1 MNCFQD
7 SKSNSNIFWLLLA
20 GSVLS
25 FFSVSF
31 YLSAIR
37 HLSFGSSAWDLG
49 IFSQAVWQ
57 ISEGMPPVSSF
68 LGVHILADHA
78 SFFLFLIAIPF
89 RIWQSPITIL
99 LLQSLLI
106 SFGLIPLSLLAKRRS
121 LSNLQ
126 IFACQAA
133 YCLYPFILNISLF
146 DFHPDA
152 LAMAFFLSMILAV
165 EINNLLLYVI
175 SILIILSTK
184 AVLSLSVLFYGL
196 ALLCSGKERAGYG
209 LIAGL
214 MGFFWYIFA
223 TKFVIPSFG
232 IAEFS
237 VQRHGGHFGEL
248 GSSPL
253 HVIYSSIKSPQIPL
267 RRIFSA
273 RSADFMGKI
282 FYPVM
287 YIFLSINK
295 KWVFYAVACLPTFA
309 ICMLSTSGAFVS
321 DSRQYMLPIVPFVML
336 AVVDF
341 YDACNKKY
349 SIAFRKAILFAA
361 VMISVIYFF
370 KFTDAFRVAR
380 DFRSVDLNRISSLRG
395 AISRIDKG
403 SSVITSDKISSH
415 LASRN
420 FISMFDAA
428 SDREIIDYDYVLIDN
443 VDPGWKNTVEANAIM
458 LQKLESS
465 DSCVL
470 ISLDKF
476 HSLYECKSQ
485 L

>member
-1 MNCFQD
+1 MNVKCFQD

-57 ISEGMPPVSSF
+57 ISEGMPYFQFSWCSY
-68 LGVHILADHA
+68 
-78 SFFLFLIAIPF
+78 SCRSCQFFLFLIAIPF

-106 SFGLIPLSLLAKRRS
+106 SLGLIPLSLLAKRRS

-126 IFACQAA
+126 VFACQVA

-152 LAMAFFLSMILAV
+152 LAVAFFLSMILAV

-209 LIAGL
+209 VTSGF

-223 TKFVIPSFG
+223 TKFVIPFFG

-248 GSSPL
+248 GSSPMQ
-253 HVIYSSIKSPQIPL
+253 VIYSSIKSPQIPL

-273 RSADFMGKI
+273 RSADCMGKI

-287 YIFLSINK
+287 YILS
-295 KWVFYAVACLPTFA
+295 
-309 ICMLSTSGAFVS
+309 
-321 DSRQYMLPIVPFVML
+321 
-336 AVVDF
+336 
-341 YDACNKKY
+341 
-349 SIAFRKAILFAA
+349 
-361 VMISVIYFF
+361 
-370 KFTDAFRVAR
+370 
-380 DFRSVDLNRISSLRG
+380 
-395 AISRIDKG
+395 
-403 SSVITSDKISSH
+403 
-415 LASRN
+415 
-420 FISMFDAA
+420 
-428 SDREIIDYDYVLIDN
+428 
-443 VDPGWKNTVEANAIM
+443 
-458 LQKLESS
+458 
-465 DSCVL
+465 
-470 ISLDKF
+470 
-476 HSLYECKSQ
+476 
-485 L
+485 